1 MRFCKFAVCF
11 VLLAGAFVQAQS
23 QTQLRVNVP
32 FDFTVG
38 NHSLPAGKYEVSTV
52 WSSDNVTWRVT
63 NTQGQ
68 SVVLMANPVSS
79 PKVGHE
85 CSFLFRKIGGEY
97 SLVQF
102 WLGGSRGVDVIRPK
116 IANTVVA
123 KADYV
128 QIAAER

>member
-11 VLLAGAFVQAQS
+11 VLFVGAFVQAHS
-23 QTQLRVNVP
+23 QTPIRVSIP
-32 FDFTVG
+32 FDFAVG

-52 WSSDNVTWRVT
+52 SDSNNLVWRV
-63 NTQGQ
+63 NNHQGQ
-68 SVVLMANPVSS
+68 SAVLMTNPVSS
-79 PKVGHE
+79 AKADQE

-102 WLGGSRGVDVIRPK
+102 WLGGRSGRDVVRPK

-123 KADYV
+123 QADYV

>member
-11 VLLAGAFVQAQS
+11 VLFVGAFVQAHS
-23 QTQLRVNVP
+23 QTQIRVNVP

-38 NHSLPAGKYEVSTV
+38 NHSLPAGQYEVSTV
-52 WSSDNVTWRVT
+52 WDSNNLVWRV
-63 NTQGQ
+63 NNHQGQ
-68 SVVLMANPVSS
+68 TAVLATNSLSS
-79 PKVGHE
+79 QKADHE

-102 WLGGSRGVDVIRPK
+102 WLGGRSGREVVRPK

-123 KADYV
+123 QADYV